1 MAKYIC
7 VNEKEDIALYYLKS
21 LGKRSI
27 YRQSLPLQ
35 PFYFEGKDINK
46 DLKLFE
52 YKRKENAQ
60 KLCDDI
66 NSRQSVKFIVKEIG
80 DESNVKD

>member
-1 MAKYIC
+1 MISFTPQF
-7 VNEKEDIALYYLKS
+7 VYLK
-21 LGKRSI
+21 L
-27 YRQSLPLQ
+27 LQ
-35 PFYFEGKDINK
+35 L
-46 DLKLFE
+46 LKLFE

-80 DESNVKD
+80 DENNE

>member
-1 MAKYIC
+1 MC
-7 VNEKEDIALYYLKS
+7 
-21 LGKRSI
+21 KRKRRHSI
-27 YRQSLPLQ
+27 VLYRQSLPLQ
-35 PFYFEGKDINK
+35 PFYFAGKDISK

>member
-1 MAKYIC
+1 MKYVC
-7 VNEKEDIALYYLKS
+7 VSEEGDIALYYLKN
-21 LGKRSI
+21 LGKSRV
-27 YRQSLPLQ
+27 YRQAYPLK
-35 PFYFEGKDINK
+35 PLYFENDFGGEDLTKG
-46 DLKLFE
+46 LKLYE

-80 DESNVKD
+80 GTE